1 MSLIHIYQASGWVI
15 EHLFNGVPGGI
26 VLAFLTW
33 FSLWMFDRK
42 SSSTRFA
49 AWCLALVAI
58 VVLPLASGLTASYF
72 ASHQSSSSAVVI
84 PSSWAR
90 GLFLAWL
97 TIAGVG
103 LSRIAL
109 GLWNLSRLRA
119 DHSPIDP
126 GSLDPML
133 QRTLNEFH
141 DRRTPSLGV
150 SRRLSV
156 PAAIGFFKPM
166 ILIPAW
172 ALNELSPQELNSIL
186 IHELAH
192 LRRWDDWTNLGQKIV
207 RALLFFHPAVWWI
220 DHQLSFERE
229 MACDDH
235 VLSRIGN
242 PRSYAECLVTV
253 AEKSLLRRGLGLAQA
268 AVRGMRQT
276 SRRVAQILAPNHQ
289 PHNPRVWKPVLG
301 MVAAVSAL
309 AVVWLS
315 RAPELVA
322 VRDPISMAAEVSTP
336 GPSVVQALGSATA
349 GEHVVLAKFVEDT
362 GMTPP
367 ARASAPLHLS
377 PEPVAKGRE
386 EKLAARKFAAE
397 PSPAAQPGGQLPLDA
412 MDTVVVMMTST
423 EARSGAWTVCVWRI
437 RVVSSDAVE
446 RRVRAHSI

>member
-1 MSLIHIYQASGWVI
+1 MSLIHVYQASGWI
-15 EHLFNGVPGGI
+15 TEHLLNGVPDGI
-26 VLAFLTW
+26 VVAFLTW
-33 FSLWMFDRK
+33 FSLWMFGRK

-49 AWCLALVAI
+49 AWWVALVAI
-58 VVLPLASGLTASYF
+58 VVLPVASGLTASYF
-72 ASHQSSSSAVVI
+72 ASRQSLSSAVVI

-97 TIAGVG
+97 TIAGLG

-119 DHSPIDP
+119 DHSPLDP
-126 GSLDPML
+126 RSLDPML
-133 QRTLNEFH
+133 QRTLSEFQQ
-141 DRRTPSLGV
+141 RRTPRVGV

-172 ALNELSPQELNSIL
+172 AVNELSPQELNSIL

-192 LRRWDDWTNLGQKIV
+192 LRRWDDWTNLGQKII

-253 AEKSLLRRGLGLAQA
+253 AERSLLRRGLGLAQA

-276 SRRVAQILAPNHQ
+276 SQRVAQILAPNHR
-289 PHNPRVWKPVLG
+289 PYPPRVWKPVLG
-301 MVAAVSAL
+301 MVAAVSVL
-309 AVVWLS
+309 GVVWLS

-322 VRDPISMAAEVSTP
+322 VSDPIRMAAEVSTP
-336 GPSVVQALGSATA
+336 GPRALGALGTA
-349 GEHVVLAKFVEDT
+349 KAAEPVVLAKFVEDN
-362 GMTPP
+362 GMSP
-367 ARASAPLHLS
+367 ARASTPRHLS
-377 PEPVAKGRE
+377 QKMAAKARE
-386 EKLAARKFAAE
+386 ERLAAQKFATE
-397 PSPAAQPGGQLPLDA
+397 PSPATQAAGQLPVDR

-423 EARSGAWTVCVWRI
+423 EGRSGAWTVCVWRI

-446 RRVRAHSI
+446 GRVPAHSI

>member
-1 MSLIHIYQASGWVI
+1 MSLIHVYQASGWI
-15 EHLFNGVPGGI
+15 TEHLLNGVPDGI
-26 VLAFLTW
+26 VVAFLTW
-33 FSLWMFDRK
+33 FSLWMFGRK

-49 AWCLALVAI
+49 AWCVALVAI
-58 VVLPLASGLTASYF
+58 VVLPVASGLAASYF
-72 ASHQSSSSAVVI
+72 ASRQSLSSAVVI

-97 TIAGVG
+97 TIAGLG

-126 GSLDPML
+126 RSLDPML
-133 QRTLNEFH
+133 QRTLSEFQQ
-141 DRRTPSLGV
+141 RRTPRVGV

-172 ALNELSPQELNSIL
+172 AVNELSPQELNSIL

-192 LRRWDDWTNLGQKIV
+192 LRRWDDWTNLGQKII

-276 SRRVAQILAPNHQ
+276 SRRVAQILAPNHRS
-289 PHNPRVWKPVLG
+289 PTPRVWKPVLG

-309 AVVWLS
+309 GVVWLS

-322 VRDPISMAAEVSTP
+322 VRDPIRMAEVATP
-336 GPSVVQALGSATA
+336 GPQVVRPLGTANA
-349 GEHVVLAKFVEDT
+349 GEPVVLAKFVEDNDI
-362 GMTPP
+362 TPR
-367 ARASAPLHLS
+367 ARVSAPQHLS
-377 PEPVAKGRE
+377 GKPTAKGRE
-386 EKLAARKFAAE
+386 ERLAPEKFAAA
-397 PSPAAQPGGQLPLDA
+397 PSPAAQAAAQPP
-412 MDTVVVMMTST
+412 MDTVVVMMTSS

-446 RRVRAHSI
+446 GRVPAHAI